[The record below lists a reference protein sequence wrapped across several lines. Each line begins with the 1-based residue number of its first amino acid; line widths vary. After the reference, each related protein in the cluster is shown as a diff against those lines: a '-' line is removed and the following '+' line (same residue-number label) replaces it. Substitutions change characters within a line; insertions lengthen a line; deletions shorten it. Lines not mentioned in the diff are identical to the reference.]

1 MNLLLDT
8 HTFIWWSCNPEKLP
22 ADLINLI
29 KNPANALFLSTA
41 STWEVQI
48 KIGIG
53 KLSFTED
60 WEKIVSREIENNFIQ
75 IVPISLEHTFALK
88 KLPPVHKDPFDRM
101 LIAQGL
107 TENFTIATNDSFIK
121 QYPDIQTVWK

>member
-22 ADLINLI
+22 PNLLNLL
-29 KNPANALFLSTA
+29 KNPINTLFLSTA
-41 STWEVQI
+41 SSWEVQI

-60 WEKIVSREIENNFIQ
+60 WEKIVTREIENNFIQ
-75 IVPISLEHTFALK
+75 IVPISLEHTFTLK
-88 KLPPVHKDPFDRM
+88 KLPPIHKDPFDRM
-101 LIAQGL
+101 LIAQVL
-107 TENFTIATNDSFIK
+107 TENFIIATNDSFIK

>member
-22 ADLINLI
+22 SNLLSLL
-29 KNPANALFLSTA
+29 KNPGNTLFLSTA

-60 WEKIVSREIENNFIQ
+60 WEKIVTREIKNNFIK
-75 IVPISLEHTFALK
+75 IIPITLAHTFTLK
-88 KLPPVHKDPFDRM
+88 KLPPIHKDPFDRM
-101 LIAQGL
+101 LIAQVL

-121 QYPDIQTVWK
+121 QYPDIQTIWK

>member
-22 ADLINLI
+22 LNLLNLL
-29 KNPANALFLSTA
+29 KNPVNTLFFSTA

-60 WEKIVSREIENNFIQ
+60 WEKIVTREIENNFIQ
-75 IVPISLEHTFALK
+75 IVPISLEHTFVLK
-88 KLPPVHKDPFDRM
+88 KLPPIHKDPFDRM
-101 LIAQGL
+101 LIAQVL
-107 TENFTIATNDSFIK
+107 TENFTIATNDSLIK